1 MRPRRRNV
9 TRSIAVHSYKGG
21 TGKTTITANVAVA
34 LALKGRRVGVM
45 DMDLE
50 GPGLHVFFDLD
61 PSQLRFTV
69 SDVLAG
75 VASPEAAC
83 VRMSEKMNLNGGEI
97 YYTPAS
103 VKVSE
108 IMRTLKEGFE
118 LDTFENAI
126 RRLQEKFGL
135 HYLLIDTH
143 PGIQHDTLLALGIC
157 DHQVVISRVDQQD
170 IFGTGV
176 LVEISSTMDK
186 PVHLILNMIPP
197 RIRESEVLKFAR
209 TLGAHFTVD
218 MAGWLP
224 FSEEVIG
231 SLSKA
236 ILTLKMP
243 RNPMSQRFRG
253 LAEAIE
259 SFA

>member
-1 MRPRRRNV
+1 M

-21 TGKTTITANVAVA
+21 TGKTTIIANVAVA

-50 GPGLHVFFDLD
+50 GPGLHIFFDID
-61 PSQLRFTV
+61 PSQLRFTMN
-69 SDVLAG
+69 DVLAG
-75 VASPEAAC
+75 VAPPEAAC
-83 VRMSEKMNLNGGEI
+83 VRMSEKMHLNGGEI
-97 YYTPAS
+97 YYAPAS
-103 VKVSE
+103 VRVSE

-118 LDTFENAI
+118 LDMFENAT

-143 PGIQHDTLLALGIC
+143 PGIQHDTLLALGVC
-157 DHQVVISRVDQQD
+157 DHQVVVSRIDQQD

-176 LVEISSTMDK
+176 LMEISSTMDK
-186 PVHLILNMIPP
+186 PVHLVLNMIPP
-197 RIRESEVLKFAR
+197 RVRESEVLKFAR
-209 TLGAHFTVD
+209 ALGAHFTVN

-224 FSEEVIG
+224 FSEAVIS
-231 SLSKA
+231 SLSREV
-236 ILTLKMP
+236 LTLKTP
-243 RNPMSQRFRG
+243 KNQMSQRFGG
-253 LAEAIE
+253 LAEAVE

>member
-1 MRPRRRNV
+1 M

-21 TGKTTITANVAVA
+21 TGKSTLTANIAVA

-50 GPGLHVFFDLD
+50 GPGLHVFFDID
-61 PSQLRFTV
+61 PDKLRFTLN
-69 SDVLAG
+69 DVLAG
-75 VASPEAAC
+75 VCPPEAAC
-83 VRMSEKMNLNGGEI
+83 VRMSEKFSLNGGEL
-97 YYTPAS
+97 YYSPAS

-108 IMRTLKEGFE
+108 IMRTLKTGFE
-118 LDTFENAI
+118 LDQFANTI
-126 RRLQEKFGL
+126 KRLQEKFGL

-143 PGIQHDTLLALGIC
+143 PGIQHDTLLALGVC
-157 DHQVVISRVDQQD
+157 DHQLIVSRIDQQD

-176 LVEISSTMDK
+176 LIEISSTFEK

-197 RIRESEVLKFAR
+197 RVRESEVLKFAR
-209 TLGAHFTVD
+209 TLSAHFAVD
-218 MAGWLP
+218 MSGWIP

-231 SLSKA
+231 SLSRTV
-236 ILTLKMP
+236 LMLKHSK
-243 RNPMSQRFRG
+243 NGITSRFRQ
-253 LAEAIE
+253 LAESVE

>member
-1 MRPRRRNV
+1 M
-9 TRSIAVHSYKGG
+9 TRSIAIHSYKGG

-50 GPGLHVFFDLD
+50 GPGLHVFFDVD
-61 PSQLRFTV
+61 PNQLRFTLN
-69 SDVLAG
+69 DVLAG
-75 VASPEAAC
+75 VAPPEAAC
-83 VRMSEKMNLNGGEI
+83 VRMSEKMHLNGGEI
-97 YYTPAS
+97 YYAPAS

-118 LDTFENAI
+118 VDMFEHAI
-126 RRLQEKFGL
+126 RRLQEKYGL

-143 PGIQHDTLLALGIC
+143 PGIQHDTLLALGVC
-157 DHQVVISRVDQQD
+157 DHQVMVSRVDQQD

-186 PVHLILNMIPP
+186 PVHLVLNMIPP
-197 RIRESEVLKFAR
+197 QVREAEVLKFAR
-209 TLGAHFTVD
+209 VFGAHFTVQ

-224 FSEEVIG
+224 FSEGIIG
-231 SLSKA
+231 SLSRA
-236 ILTLKMP
+236 ILTLKTP
-243 RNPMSQRFRG
+243 KDPMSRRFRG
-253 LAEAIE
+253 LAEAVE

>member
-1 MRPRRRNV
+1 M

-21 TGKTTITANVAVA
+21 TGKTTIIANVAVA

-50 GPGLHVFFDLD
+50 GPGLHIFFDVD
-61 PSQLRFTV
+61 PSQLRFTLN
-69 SDVLAG
+69 DVLAG
-75 VASPEAAC
+75 VAPPEAAC
-83 VRMSEKMNLNGGEI
+83 VRMSEKMHLNGGEI
-97 YYTPAS
+97 YYAPAS

-118 LDTFENAI
+118 LDMFEHAI
-126 RRLQEKFGL
+126 RRLQEKYGL

-143 PGIQHDTLLALGIC
+143 PGIQHDTLLALGVC
-157 DHQVVISRVDQQD
+157 DHEIMVSRVDQQD

-176 LVEISSTMDK
+176 LMEISSTMDK

-197 RIRESEVLKFAR
+197 RVRESEVLKFAR
-209 TLGAHFTVD
+209 ALGAHFTVN

-231 SLSKA
+231 SLSREV
-236 ILTLKMP
+236 LTLKTP
-243 RNPMSQRFRG
+243 KNRMSQRFRG
-253 LAEAIE
+253 LAEAVE